1 MACSAPTQVREKLII
16 TVRNCVQ
23 LFSSGGR
30 RRAQTASADIEW
42 EAEIPEVQDIGCS
55 DCADADADTL
65 FTTITA
71 AITESIDG
79 DSGTAGDCAF
89 LVVFKE
95 EAATNPDPDVQEI
108 AGTEVTEVPQSTV
121 EITRTASPSSM
132 PSLAPVDEDDDAAD
146 MTGAIVGGVVGGI
159 VGIGCIGFG
168 LHLYFEEQ
176 KKLTKVVPPTD
187 AGPAMTKVVPVPE
200 PV

>member
-1 MACSAPTQVREKLII
+1 MACYAPTQVREKLII
-16 TVRNCVQ
+16 SVRSCVQ

-55 DCADADADTL
+55 DCADADTL
-65 FTTITA
+65 FATINT

-79 DSGTAGDCAF
+79 DGTGGDSAF
-89 LVVFKE
+89 LDAFKA
-95 EAATNPDPDVQEI
+95 EATGNPDVQDI
-108 AGTEVTEVPQSTV
+108 DGTEVTEVPQSTV

-132 PSLAPVDEDDDAAD
+132 PSMAPVDEDDDAAD

-159 VGIGCIGFG
+159 VGIGGIGFA

-187 AGPAMTKVVPVPE
+187 AGPGMTKVVPVPE
-200 PV
+200 PEPV